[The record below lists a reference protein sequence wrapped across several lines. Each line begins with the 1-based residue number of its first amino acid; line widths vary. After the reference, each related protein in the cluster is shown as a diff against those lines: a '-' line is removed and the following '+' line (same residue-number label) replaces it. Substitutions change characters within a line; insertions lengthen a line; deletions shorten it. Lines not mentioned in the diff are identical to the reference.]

1 MTATRPSS
9 LHNAD
14 EMHASHEVME
24 LVRSN
29 SVLSL
34 MVVQMREA
42 GLSWRGVK
50 TAIEAEI
57 ARRDPPGASPAKTD
71 CHKAAI

>member
-1 MTATRPSS
+1 MTAMRPAPLRS
-9 LHNAD
+9 AD

-34 MVVQMREA
+34 LVVRLREE
-42 GLSWRGVK
+42 GESWRGVK
-50 TAIEAEI
+50 AAIEAET
-57 ARRDPPGASPAKTD
+57 ARRDPRCLPRTTRRLS
-71 CHKAAI
+71 